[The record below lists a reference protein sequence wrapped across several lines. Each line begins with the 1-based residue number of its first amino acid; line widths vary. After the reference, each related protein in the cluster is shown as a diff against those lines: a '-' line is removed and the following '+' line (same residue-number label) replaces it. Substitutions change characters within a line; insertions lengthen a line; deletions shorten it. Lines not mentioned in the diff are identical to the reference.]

1 MGLKFRPSLKP
12 PTEAQF
18 DLQIKDFCRR
28 VRLQDLFAHQ
38 PQDPDFNPRLYVPS
52 GWNPPRQNPELEEK
66 LFELRKELRR
76 SISECKP
83 HWKGNLTSHDRAEL
97 RELKHNCTVR
107 VLPTDKNL
115 GPAFLSTDWVKH
127 ETLRHLHD
135 ELSYAK
141 VTLEDWYAHR
151 DNVIKCRE
159 QLMSTYC
166 QFNLLSLMQLDSF
179 VVTIILLLRLNSMLS
194 LRYIRCL
201 WWGDL

>member
-83 HWKGNLTSHDRAEL
+83 H
-97 RELKHNCTVR
+97 
-107 VLPTDKNL
+107 
-115 GPAFLSTDWVKH
+115 
-127 ETLRHLHD
+127 
-135 ELSYAK
+135 
-141 VTLEDWYAHR
+141 
-151 DNVIKCRE
+151 
-159 QLMSTYC
+159 
-166 QFNLLSLMQLDSF
+166 
-179 VVTIILLLRLNSMLS
+179 
-194 LRYIRCL
+194 
-201 WWGDL
+201 